1 MLVQWC
7 LKGIAE
13 RPTGPTLFSDNEAHA
28 AVDKEGLRASWLRNQ
43 SGAAASDFAVLSHPV
58 LSQIALDAHV
68 NGFGTSAPTTPY
80 LSLSA
85 GCVEIDPTY
94 GGTRVFSALQTA
106 LEFATLSGQTNGY
119 VFRMWVLVSPK
130 PAPELPGFAEE
141 VRELNLYQQFCVYHR
156 EGEIAA
162 KLFVPARQI
171 ASVQKFDANLQPIGS
186 PYLNKDFVPP
196 ERVSNVLEML

>member
-13 RPTGPTLFSDNEAHA
+13 RTIGPSLFSDQEARD
-28 AVDKEGLRASWLRNQ
+28 AVDLNGLSSSWLRGQ
-43 SGAAASDFAVLSHPV
+43 QHDLASQFARISHPV
-58 LSQIALDAHV
+58 LSQVALDAHV
-68 NGFGTSAPTTPY
+68 NGFGASAATTPY

-85 GCVEIDPTY
+85 GCVEIDPAS
-94 GGTRVFSALQTA
+94 GGTRVFSALRTA
-106 LEFATLSGQTNGY
+106 LDFATSGGQSSGY

-141 VRELNLYQQFCVYHR
+141 VRELNLFRQFCVYHH

-162 KLFVPARQI
+162 KLLVPARQI
-171 ASVQKFDANLQPIGS
+171 ASVQKYDANLQPTAFS
-186 PYLNKDFVPP
+186 YVNPNFVAP
-196 ERVSNVLEML
+196 ERVSNVIEAL